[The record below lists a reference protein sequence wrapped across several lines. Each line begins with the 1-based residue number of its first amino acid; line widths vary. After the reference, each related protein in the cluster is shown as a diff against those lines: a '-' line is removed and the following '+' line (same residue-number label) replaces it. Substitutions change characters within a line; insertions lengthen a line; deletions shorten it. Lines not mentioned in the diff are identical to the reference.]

1 MTIGERITF
10 LRSRKRL
17 SQTELSRESGVL
29 LSTISMLEAGIRS
42 GEGLRVETA
51 KKLARALSVTLDYL
65 CGMYEEEDGT
75 LRPPSTADA
84 CRLTVLAGPMPQAL
98 ASALF

>member
-10 LRSRKRL
+10 LRNRKHL

-65 CGMYEEEDGT
+65 CGMYEEGDGNVW
-75 LRPPSTADA
+75 PPGLADA
-84 CRLTVLAGPMPQAL
+84 CRLTKPADPMPQAT
-98 ASALF
+98 APALF